1 MQEEC
6 LTATG
11 ETSRQSR
18 ERERVLRGILWAGAL
33 LLSGLIVLSPLYDNL
48 DTALYSY
55 GPGVALHLGH
65 LWWLRR
71 ETGRRPA
78 PVRRVA
84 ISHCLS
90 YLCWVTAVLALQ
102 VGGLR
107 APAAAVYPPLVLMA
121 GLVWSGPAAL
131 AMALSCSV
139 AGAVLVGLEAA
150 GQLPPGE
157 VITPLRLLT
166 VLIACLLVTAV
177 MIRYALQII
186 ERTTTEA
193 MASEQEHAEQ
203 QRKLEDV
210 LREAQRIEALGRLA
224 GGIAHDF
231 NNLLTVIMGYAGML
245 PRESSEVCEA
255 ADAIDLASQRARTL
269 THQLLAFGRRQVLR
283 PEVLDLSQVLLD
295 LESLA
300 RGLLSEEIRL
310 ELALA
315 TEPCL
320 ARVDRSQLG
329 QVVINLVANARDAM
343 PQGGLLT
350 LSTGLGQPPDYAG
363 ETLLPEHDV
372 WLAVRDTGSGIR
384 DELRSRIFEPFFTTK
399 APASGTGLGLATVH
413 GIVTQSG
420 GLVVVESTPGRG
432 TRFVVSLPRAPEGAR
447 APSPSSSSALASAP
461 GSRHVL
467 VVDDDAALRDV
478 MEGVLSKAGY
488 RVCMCA
494 DASSALARLTT
505 QAGGFDLLIS
515 DVVMFGTG
523 GPELARQARARVPDL
538 PVLFVS
544 GHAPELVDQR
554 GAFDAGTEFLAKPF
568 GAEELLKK
576 VAETLANAP
585 LRRPEAQRP
594 VPERSAP

>member
-1 MQEEC
+1 MQEAGPI
-6 LTATG
+6 ATG

-18 ERERVLRGILWAGAL
+18 ERERVLGGILWAGAL
-33 LLSGLIVLSPLYDNL
+33 LLSGLIVLSPVYDKL

-71 ETGRRPA
+71 QTGGRSA

-139 AGAVLVGLEAA
+139 AGALLVWLEAA

-157 VITPLRLLT
+157 IVTPLRLLT
-166 VLIACLLVTAV
+166 VLITCLLVTAV

-193 MASEQEHAEQ
+193 LASEQQHAEQ
-203 QRKLEDV
+203 RRKLEDE

-255 ADAIDLASQRARTL
+255 ADAIELASQRARTL

-283 PEVLDLSQVLLD
+283 PEVLDLSQVLLE

-343 PQGGLLT
+343 SQGGLLT
-350 LSTGLGQPPDYAG
+350 LSTGLGKPPDYAG
-363 ETLLPEHDV
+363 ETQLPEHDV

-461 GSRHVL
+461 SSRNVL

-478 MEGVLSKAGY
+478 MQGVLSKAGY

-494 DASSALARLTT
+494 DASSALARLTA
-505 QAGGFDLLIS
+505 QAGDFDLLIS

-523 GPELARQARARVPDL
+523 GPELARQARARLPDL

-585 LRRPEAQRP
+585 LRRPARGSP
-594 VPERSAP
+594 